1 MTILVPLFFHGVF
14 QSEEIVVVDV
24 PGVGAGIGVVVESP
38 VEDEGVPDVCVVVE
52 SDISGSLEPDAND
65 CEIDNVLSSRERAI
79 HRPTCVRLI
88 LKLLFKNYLLIFL
101 NRFRFV
107 CR

>member
-14 QSEEIVVVDV
+14 QSEGIVVVDV
-24 PGVGAGIGVVVESP
+24 PGNGAGVGVVVVSP
-38 VEDEGVPDVCVVVE
+38 VEDEGVPEVCVVVDEE

-65 CEIDNVLSSRERAI
+65 CEIENVPSSRERAI

-88 LKLLFKNYLLIFL
+88 LKLLFKNYLLI
-101 NRFRFV
+101 
-107 CR
+107 